1 MCLETTALTLNCRM
15 PTYCFM
21 WLLLLVYQV
30 KLLATLFFKNFATAL
45 ESLKKSW
52 GRLNKSCFLYLVV
65 KIIYFSLVQFPE
77 AGSSCARYTTI
88 YSQQGSSEIWR
99 PSANLGNLFVTE
111 GRTGKIHQNHL
122 AFVQSLFR
130 ELRFMLVFF
139 TMVYSLGGIFMTP
152 ALSVGGFSWHHGW
165 NRRKTPLWFHIWW
178 TV

>member
-1 MCLETTALTLNCRM
+1 MRSTWWATHSHPLTYRKPLCLETTALTLNCRM

-88 YSQQGSSEIWR
+88 YSQQGSSEFWR

-152 ALSVGGFSWHHGW
+152 ALSVAL
-165 NRRKTPLWFHIWW
+165 RRF
-178 TV
+178 